1 MTAGNAAAVVA
12 AANAAAAASIAP
24 KSTDLLHSFGN
35 EGFTVAEPDETG
47 SSCDGSVVDMGAVP
61 DKSLLDSALLA
72 MWEERAE
79 MGLFR

>member
-1 MTAGNAAAVVA
+1 MCISGNAAAVIA
-12 AANAAAAASIAP
+12 AARAAAAAVLKGS
-24 KSTDLLHSFGN
+24 DLVRSFGN

-47 SSCDGSVVDMGAVP
+47 SSCEGSIVDVSTVP
-61 DKSLLDSALLA
+61 DRSLLDTALLA